1 MDGGTVHFCTDEECV
16 SLHSQGMD
24 PVTVAPIVPKMRK
37 LTQSAIIVIAVSVVS
52 FLVAVF
58 VVALQFRNR
67 TLEEPVS
74 FQDVQAMFLGDNTTE
89 QFSEEPNHD
98 SYFGRLQELQEA
110 IQICKSHM
118 DSSSTWHVEMQMLKR
133 RVDNVSSQIQ
143 GLEGSL
149 GDTSAD
155 IEMVKG
161 ALQEA
166 SALGLQTQMLGGSL
180 EGANAEIQKLKGDLE
195 KANALTFETQDFL
208 KSTSKNTSV
217 ELHML
222 SRGLESAN
230 TEIQML
236 KTRLE
241 MSNIQASLANSSL
254 KNANSEIYALK
265 AHLDSVNDLKTQN
278 QVLRSGL
285 EEAQAEIQKLKESLQ
300 NENALNAQTQTLLK
314 GSLDNTGAEI
324 LALRGHLERTN
335 NETHLLKRELETI
348 TAQTQLAKGHLEQ
361 TDAQLQVLKVGLE
374 NANTL
379 NSQIHVLSGQLEIA
393 SRQIQTLKQ
402 GMKDTAALSSQL
414 RTLGSNL
421 QDASAEMRRLKG
433 DLENIKTL
441 TAKIQEEQSRL
452 GTLRAAIASQEQLQ
466 KTQNQLL
473 QLILK
478 GWKVFGE
485 NMYYFSQ
492 AKKTWYE
499 AEKFCVSQGAHL
511 TSVTSQEEQA
521 FMVQNTGA
529 FYHWIGLTDSGTEG
543 SWHWTDGTPFN
554 KDQSKGFWDK
564 NQPDNWLHANG
575 ETEDCVHMQKK
586 WNDIRCQTFF
596 HWVCKKSKGRE
607 VA

>member
-1 MDGGTVHFCTDEECV
+1 VKDSEMDGGTVHFCTDEECV

-58 VVALQFRNR
+58 VVGKF
-67 TLEEPVS
+67 P
-74 FQDVQAMFLGDNTTE
+74 DNTTE
-89 QFSEEPNHD
+89 QFSEEPNRKTNLLLKKHLNNYKRND

-222 SRGLESAN
+222 SR
-230 TEIQML
+230 
-236 KTRLE
+236 
-241 MSNIQASLANSSL
+241 
-254 KNANSEIYALK
+254 
-265 AHLDSVNDLKTQN
+265 
-278 QVLRSGL
+278 GL